1 MKRIP
6 IDLRGLQYD
15 EEMEDELDKIDIE
28 PVEKV
33 IKKKA
38 KEDN

>member
-15 EEMEDELDKIDIE
+15 EELEGELEQIDTE

-33 IKKKA
+33 MKKKA
-38 KEDN
+38 KEEN

>member
-15 EEMEDELDKIDIE
+15 EEMEDELDKIDTE

-33 IKKKA
+33 MKKKP

>member
-15 EEMEDELDKIDIE
+15 EELEDELEKLDIE

-33 IKKKA
+33 LKKRF
-38 KEDN
+38 KEEE

>member
-15 EEMEDELDKIDIE
+15 EELEDELEKIDTE

-33 IKKKA
+33 LKKKA
-38 KEDN
+38 REDN